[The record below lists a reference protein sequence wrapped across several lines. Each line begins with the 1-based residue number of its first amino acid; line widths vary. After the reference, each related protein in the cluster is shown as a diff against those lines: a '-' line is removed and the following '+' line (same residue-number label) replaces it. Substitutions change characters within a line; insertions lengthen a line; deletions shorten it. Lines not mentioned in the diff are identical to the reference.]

1 MKFQCSG
8 LFYFR
13 VSRPF
18 FVGVW
23 VWGIAD
29 TIPFA
34 MRILFF
40 SYEYPPLGG
49 GIATAVFNIFRVI
62 SEKHPNIHIDCIT
75 SSITNTWSSKQV
87 SPNITLHFV
96 PIGNKEKQ
104 LKTQTPLNMLLYTVF
119 ATYTGLQ
126 LVWTARSTQN
136 PFLLSHAFGYPGPF
150 PSFVLSLFG
159 LPYVVSLRG
168 VDVPGYNKKFGFW
181 YTFYTPLIKFIW
193 NRASQITAN
202 SYVLQRLAQKIY
214 SKPIAVIPNGV
225 DTDKY
230 KPVAENKKFPKFTV
244 TGGGTLMNPK
254 KRVDLLVKGFAAF
267 VKENSLS
274 ESKVELLLIG
284 DGPERTNIEE
294 LVDELAIRPFLRFV
308 GEKPSSWLQ
317 ENLPKCHVFCLMSQA
332 ESNSNAVLEAAA
344 CGLPLVLA
352 EGIGNL
358 EFMGEGGAMEVE
370 ESTVE
375 KASDTVAGHFLT
387 LYSNEELR
395 TNQAKLARE
404 YAEQYS
410 WEAVSVKI
418 VEQLLAHNPHVV
430 VE

>member
-1 MKFQCSG
+1 MKFQCNG

-49 GIATAVFNIFRVI
+49 GIATAVSNIFRVI
-62 SEKHPNIHIDCIT
+62 SVKHHNIHIDCIT
-75 SSITNTWSSKQV
+75 SSVSNTWSSKQL
-87 SPNITLHFV
+87 SQNITFHFV

-119 ATYTGLQ
+119 ATYKGLQ
-126 LVWTARSTQN
+126 LVWTARSTQS

-181 YTFYTPLIKFIW
+181 YTFYTPLIQLIW
-193 NRASQITAN
+193 RRATLVTAN

-225 DTDKY
+225 DTEKY
-230 KPVAENKKFPKFTV
+230 KPIAENKKFPKFTV

-267 VKENSLS
+267 VKENTLS

-294 LVDELAIRPFLRFV
+294 LVDELAIRPFVRFV

-358 EFMGEGGAMEVE
+358 EFMGGGGAHVVKGNT
-370 ESTVE
+370 S
-375 KASDTVAGHFLT
+375 
-387 LYSNEELR
+387 ELIIKNTSQCFEQLHNDKVFHSKFSKLSR
-395 TNQAKLARE
+395 NYAKNIDWHSVLVKYLNE
-404 YAEQYS
+404 YA
-410 WEAVSVKI
+410 KI
-418 VEQLLAHNPHVV
+418 S
-430 VE
+430 